1 VIEVFPLRDESDYKK
16 ALSLL
21 EHTPPGDAD
30 VESKIEIMAQLV
42 ELWER
47 THFAEL
53 PQPSA
58 ADALKELM
66 LLKKT
71 TQTELANLLGTPP
84 SNISAVLTGRRKLN
98 TAQVEKIAEFF
109 EVEPSIFGEVLKA
122 RLRLSRK
129 KRLELQSH
137 SSSDESI
144 NVP

>member
-21 EHTPPGDAD
+21 EHTPPGDAE

-58 ADALKELM
+58 ADVLKELM

-71 TQTELANLLGTPP
+71 TQTELAILLATPP
-84 SNISAVLTGRRKLN
+84 SNISALLTGRRKLN
-98 TAQVEKIAEFF
+98 TAQAEKLAEFF
-109 EVEPSIFGEVLKA
+109 RVEVSIFGEVFKA
-122 RLRLSRK
+122 RFRVNGK
-129 KRLELQSH
+129 KP
-137 SSSDESI
+137 I
-144 NVP
+144 